1 MDLLSKLVLS
11 QDNQVW
17 LMNLGSHSRFV
28 DVLTTDNIGC
38 SDEEIESICCQS
50 ISSLVMENHEF
61 PGWDFHNI
69 RSGDHSTTSSEPEV
83 ATSRAFRVNKISIDP
98 ISNWVGK
105 QLYT

>member
-1 MDLLSKLVLS
+1 ML

-17 LMNLGSHSRFV
+17 LMNLGSHPRFV

-50 ISSLVMENHEF
+50 ISSLVMENHEL
-61 PGWDFHNI
+61 PDWDFHNLQSEQFVQT

-83 ATSRAFRVNKISIDP
+83 ATSRGFRVNKISIDP